1 MPVSAMAGQNLPH
14 ELQVGR
20 FLQSRSQ
27 EICSLSKEIN
37 KNKKTGKLASQQ
49 VPRHMRR
56 RAVSHNPARL
66 PRRLRTAHN
75 KQKSKS
81 GGEGG
86 VIKRPTRKFR

>member
-1 MPVSAMAGQNLPH
+1 MSGPALPH

-20 FLQSRSQ
+20 FLQSRSKEISFLTQ
-27 EICSLSKEIN
+27 EISKST
-37 KNKKTGKLASQQ
+37 KTGKLTSQQ

-75 KQKSKS
+75 SQKSKS
-81 GGEGG
+81 GGEGAA
-86 VIKRPTRKFR
+86 VKRPTRRFR